1 MGGGRCWVPQGSVLD
16 PFLFLLYINDITSGL
31 ACNIKLFVDDT
42 LFIIIDD
49 SNYIEASEILSTD
62 LSRIYN
68 CFRDWAIIFNPN
80 KTESVLFTRKH
91 NVDCPNVYF
100 GNPDNIVTNVEMHC
114 HLGLD
119 FQNNCKWK
127 IILQKYM
134 KKHVID

>member
-80 KTESVLFTRKH
+80 KTESVLFT
-91 NVDCPNVYF
+91 
-100 GNPDNIVTNVEMHC
+100 
-114 HLGLD
+114 LGQSTLC
-119 FQNNCKWK
+119 FL
-127 IILQKYM
+127 IMLIALTYILEIQTT
-134 KKHVID
+134 

>member
-1 MGGGRCWVPQGSVLD
+1 LGGSRCWGPPGSVLGS
-16 PFLFLLYINDITSGL
+16 FLFLLYINDITSGL
-31 ACNIKLFVDDT
+31 ACNIKLFADDT
-42 LFIIIDD
+42 SLFIIIDD

-62 LSRIYN
+62 LNRIYN
-68 CFRDWAIIFNPN
+68 WSRDWAIKFNLI
-80 KTESVLFTRKH
+80 KLSVLFTRKN

-100 GNPDNIVTNVEMHC
+100 GNPDNIETDVEMRC

-127 IILQKYM
+127 IILQKYR